1 MIITSFGSRSGYLIL
16 MKSLIIKRRVLVRYI
31 TIGYIYIGLAVIII
45 AKKTGIASH
54 ILQTVKQRWA
64 LSSDLGGR

>member
-1 MIITSFGSRSGYLIL
+1 
-16 MKSLIIKRRVLVRYI
+16 MKTLIIKRRVLVRYI

-54 ILQTVKQRWA
+54 ILQTGKQRWA